1 MAEVDNQ
8 GPKKPSSQGFFQE
21 IQNRWDT
28 LTTSQK
34 AYAGAMSLLKSVASN
49 NY

>member
-1 MAEVDNQ
+1 MAEIDNQ
-8 GPKKPSSQGFFQE
+8 GFFKE
-21 IQNRWDT
+21 IQNRWNT

-34 AYAGAMSLLKSVASN
+34 AYAGAMSLLKSVISN